1 MNNRSHHRRPAVILA
16 GSALATVLLMSLA
29 LARTPRA
36 QGEDVHKKDGNCR
49 ACHTGDAEVLNKNPK
64 AAATALLPN
73 LDATCNR
80 CHAAQGASHKVGMV
94 GKKTVPELPLT
105 EGKLTCA
112 TCHFMHGEGG
122 GPDYLRVDNRRGKMC
137 LSCHTMAELQR

>member
-1 MNNRSHHRRPAVILA
+1 MSNSTHRKHPAVILA
-16 GSALATVLLMSLA
+16 ASALGTLVLMSLA
-29 LARTPRA
+29 LAHTPRA
-36 QGEDVHKKDGNCR
+36 QGEDVHKRDSNCR
-49 ACHTGDAEVLNKNPK
+49 ACHTVDADALNRNPK
-64 AAATALLPN
+64 AAAATLLPN

-80 CHAAQGASHKVGMV
+80 CHAAQGASHKVGV
-94 GKKTVPELPLT
+94 AAKKSVPELPLS

-122 GPDYLRVDNRRGKMC
+122 GPDFLRIDNRRGKMC